1 MALSKKEK
9 EMRIVHFEEE
19 LKDIYGYDRF
29 DKFTKDKIIK
39 HLFGDYES
47 RPDSNFKVVYRWNPD
62 IKNTPIQRFNMIWV
76 WPLYMLTVAPYNYI
90 TKGDTGVELESR
102 LGKLLNKLV
111 GYY

>member
-1 MALSKKEK
+1 MLDKKEK
-9 EMRIVHFEEE
+9 EMRIKDFEEE
-19 LKDIYGYDRF
+19 LKDLYGYDKF
-29 DKFTKDKIIK
+29 DKFTKDKIIT

-47 RPDSNFKVVYRWNPD
+47 RPDSKFKVVYRWNPD
-62 IKNTPIQRFNMIWV
+62 IKNTPMQRFNMLWV

-90 TKGDTGVELESR
+90 TKGDTGVERESK

>member
-1 MALSKKEK
+1 MMKKKEK
-9 EMRIVHFEEE
+9 EMRIKDFEEE
-19 LKDIYGYDRF
+19 LKDLYGYERF
-29 DKFTKDKIIK
+29 DKFTKDKSIT

-47 RPDSNFKVVYRWNPD
+47 RPDSKFKVVYRRNPD
-62 IKNTPIQRFNMIWV
+62 IKNTPMQRFNMLWV

-90 TKGDTGVELESR
+90 TKGDTGVERESK